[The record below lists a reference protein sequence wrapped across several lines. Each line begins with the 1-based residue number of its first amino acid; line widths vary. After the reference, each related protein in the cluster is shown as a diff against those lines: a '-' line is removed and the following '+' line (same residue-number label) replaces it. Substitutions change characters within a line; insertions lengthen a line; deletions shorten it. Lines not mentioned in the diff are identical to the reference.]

1 MFRLIKLALYA
12 LIGYAV
18 YEFYQGLVAEPPRR
32 RPLPIPPGGPRN
44 APPARTGGQ
53 NRKRAGENLT
63 GRGRGQTE
71 QTLESSGSSES
82 HRVGRGV
89 TG

>member
-12 LIGYAV
+12 LIGYAI
-18 YEFYQGLVAEPPRR
+18 YEIYQGMTAEPAHR

-44 APPARTGGQ
+44 APPARSSEP
-53 NRKRAGENLT
+53 KRRGENLT
-63 GRGRGQTE
+63 GAGRGQTE
-71 QTLESSGSSES
+71 QTIESSGGSES

-89 TG
+89 TR